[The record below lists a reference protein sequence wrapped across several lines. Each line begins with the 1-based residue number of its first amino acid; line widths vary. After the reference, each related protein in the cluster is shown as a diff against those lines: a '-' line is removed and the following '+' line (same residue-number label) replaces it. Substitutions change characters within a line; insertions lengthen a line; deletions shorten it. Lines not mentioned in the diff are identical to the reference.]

1 MSEGQD
7 IQVRNQYL
15 KTLGI
20 VQYRPRDITAEDV
33 TETLQAQIQTALDTG
48 ATVSEPSATQ
58 VAEIASVMEAVT
70 EEPIKPVITKA
81 KPINIE
87 PKVAQDLALKFA
99 LWQPSDQ
106 LLVVSAVDDQLP
118 DQSQISLL
126 KNILR
131 AIDLGIASLP
141 QFDVVNWPP
150 HPSMSGDESDAREF
164 LSTLI
169 NSKLASKPTKTVL
182 FLGDSAQD
190 WFLSGEQKDKVFD
203 GCVELSES
211 VTALNIPTLET
222 LLNKP
227 ETKRQAWHIISGYLS
242 SQTDSN

>member
-1 MSEGQD
+1 VSEGHD

-20 VQYRPRDITAEDV
+20 VQYRPRDLTAE
-33 TETLQAQIQTALDTG
+33 TIQAQPLTNVDTG
-48 ATVSEPSATQ
+48 ATVSEPSAAQ
-58 VAEIASVMEAVT
+58 AAEIASVIEAVT
-70 EEPIKPVITKA
+70 EEPIKPVVAKA
-81 KPINIE
+81 KSINVE
-87 PKVAQDLALKFA
+87 PKVAHDLALKFA

-106 LLVVSAVDDQLP
+106 LLVVSAVVDQLP
-118 DQSQISLL
+118 DPSQISLL

-169 NSKLASKPTKTVL
+169 KSKLASKPTKTVL
-182 FLGDSAQD
+182 FLGVSAQD
-190 WFLSGEQKDKVFD
+190 WFLSDEQKDKVVD

-211 VTALNIPTLET
+211 VTALSIPTLET

-227 ETKRQAWHIISGYLS
+227 ETKRQAWHTICGYLS

>member
-1 MSEGQD
+1 VSEGHD

-20 VQYRPRDITAEDV
+20 VQYRPKDITAEYAV
-33 TETLQAQIQTALDTG
+33 EAIQAQPQTTVDTG
-48 ATVSEPSATQ
+48 ANVSEPSAAQ
-58 VAEIASVMEAVT
+58 AAEIASVIEAVT
-70 EEPIKPVITKA
+70 EEPIKPVVAKA
-81 KPINIE
+81 KSINVE
-87 PKVAQDLALKFA
+87 AEVAHDLALKFV

-106 LLVVSAVDDQLP
+106 LLVVSAVVDQLP
-118 DQSQISLL
+118 DPSQISLL

-131 AIDLGIASLP
+131 AIDRDIASLP

-150 HPSMSGDESDAREF
+150 HPSLSGDESDAREF

-169 NSKLASKPTKTVL
+169 KSKLASKPTKTVL
-182 FLGDSAQD
+182 FLGVSAQD
-190 WFLSGEQKDKVFD
+190 WFLSDEQKDKVVD

-211 VTALNIPTLET
+211 VTALSIPTLET

-227 ETKRQAWHIISGYLS
+227 ETKRQAWHTICGYLS

>member
-1 MSEGQD
+1 VSKGHD

-20 VQYRPRDITAEDV
+20 VQYRPRDLTAKDAAG
-33 TETLQAQIQTALDTG
+33 TIQAKTQTALDTG

-131 AIDLGIASLP
+131 AIDRDIASLP

-150 HPSMSGDESDAREF
+150 HPSMSGDESDAKEF

-169 NSKLASKPTKTVL
+169 SSKLASKPTQTLL
-182 FLGDSAQD
+182 FLGDSVRD
-190 WFLSGEQKDKVFD
+190 WFLSDEQKEKVVN
-203 GCVELSES
+203 GAVALSNS

-222 LLNKP
+222 MLSKP
-227 ETKRQAWHIISGYLS
+227 ETKREAWHIISDYLS
-242 SQTDSN
+242 LQADSS

>member
-1 MSEGQD
+1 MSEGHD

-20 VQYRPRDITAEDV
+20 VQYRPRDLTAE
-33 TETLQAQIQTALDTG
+33 TIQAQPLTNVDTG
-48 ATVSEPSATQ
+48 ATVSEPSAAQ
-58 VAEIASVMEAVT
+58 AAEIASVIEAVT
-70 EEPIKPVITKA
+70 EEPIKPVVAKA
-81 KPINIE
+81 KSINVE
-87 PKVAQDLALKFA
+87 PKVAHDLALKFA

-106 LLVVSAVDDQLP
+106 LLVVSAVVDQLP
-118 DQSQISLL
+118 DPSQISLL

-169 NSKLASKPTKTVL
+169 KSKLASKPTKTVL
-182 FLGDSAQD
+182 FLGVSAQD
-190 WFLSGEQKDKVFD
+190 WFLSDEQKDKVVD

-211 VTALNIPTLET
+211 VTALSIPTLET

-227 ETKRQAWHIISGYLS
+227 ETKRQAWHTICGYLS